1 MGREKRRWPV
11 IKLKYTFPGWYFAL
25 YSSQTSKLY
34 IYLKKKNTTQIP
46 RSFIIQIIETASDSV
61 EKVNECML
69 SGNEMIQHNETIKVK
84 GTNEKNGKKKKNKWP
99 LNGDDGDAFIF
110 ECGHRIAY
118 VSAF

>member
-1 MGREKRRWPV
+1 MTLPNGKGGDVIIKILTNLQHGREKRRWPV
-11 IKLKYTFPGWYFAL
+11 IKLKYTLPGWYFAL

-84 GTNEKNGKKKKNKWP
+84 GKNGKKKTT
-99 LNGDDGDAFIF
+99 NG
-110 ECGHRIAY
+110 H
-118 VSAF
+118 